1 MSPKEPDV
9 TRILD
14 LPPASLARL
23 GGDELVSSIREAE
36 GRTVAA
42 ETIVASG
49 PLLDKVSNPEIA
61 AAFGADVLVLNVYD
75 VEHPRIVGM
84 PATEG
89 AARDAADEW
98 ADSLPF
104 GAVRL
109 GAGRT
114 AGDVAR
120 WTGRVT
126 AVNLEPVPDSLA
138 GFPRGRR
145 ATVSNAELLIE
156 QGAAIAVITGNPGT
170 GVTMEAIARA
180 VRRIREATAGRLV
193 VLAGRMHAAGSGEEV
208 VSLDDV
214 ARLADAGAH
223 GLVMPAPGT
232 TPGASMAAAAARVEA
247 AHGRGLLVWSSIGT
261 SQEGASES
269 VVERIGLDSKACGAD
284 IHHIGDSGYFGIA
297 PPENIY
303 AYSVAIRGRRH
314 TWHRMAASMRR

>member
-1 MSPKEPDV
+1 M

-14 LPPASLARL
+14 LPPAALARL
-23 GGDELVSSIREAE
+23 GGDALIASIRDAE

-49 PLLDKVSNPEIA
+49 PLLDKVSNPELA
-61 AAFGADVLVLNVYD
+61 AAFGADLLVLNVYD
-75 VEHPRIVGM
+75 VEHPRVVGM
-84 PATEG
+84 PAVKGTGRG
-89 AARDAADEW
+89 AADDW

-109 GAGRT
+109 GGGRT

-126 AVNLEPVPDSLA
+126 AVNLEPVPADLKD
-138 GFPRGRR
+138 FPSGRR
-145 ATVSNAELLIE
+145 ATVGNAELLVE

-170 GVTMEAIARA
+170 GVTMDAIVGA
-180 VRRIREATAGRLV
+180 VREIREATAGRLV
-193 VLAGRMHAAGSGEEV
+193 IFAGRMHAAGSGEAV
-208 VSLDDV
+208 ISVDDV

-232 TPGASMAAAAARVEA
+232 TPGASMAAATARVEA
-247 AHGRGLLVWSSIGT
+247 AHEHDLLVWSSIGT
-261 SQEGASES
+261 SQEGATES
-269 VVERIGLDSKACGAD
+269 VVERIGLESKACGAD
-284 IHHIGDSGYFGIA
+284 VHHIGDSGYFGIA

-314 TWHRMAASMRR
+314 TWHRMAGSMMR